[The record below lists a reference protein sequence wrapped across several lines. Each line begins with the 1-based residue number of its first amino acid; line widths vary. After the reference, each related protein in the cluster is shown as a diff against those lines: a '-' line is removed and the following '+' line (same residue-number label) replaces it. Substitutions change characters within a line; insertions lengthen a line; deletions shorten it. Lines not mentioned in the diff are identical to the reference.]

1 MAAETGLALIRR
13 ADYQPPCFALDS
25 TQLDIALFADHARV
39 TATLSV
45 RRLADGPLLLN
56 GEGLELVHL
65 KIDGQPA
72 GPQDVTHGPDGLLLT
87 NLGPSAE
94 IEVASLCDPWNN
106 KALEGLYASG
116 PMLCTQ
122 CEPEGFRRIA
132 FFPDRPDMM
141 SVFRTRIEADKSFI
155 QLLSNGNLLESGDL
169 PDNRHYAIWEDP
181 HPKPSYLFALVAGD
195 LAAVR
200 SKFVTASG
208 RPVQLVIYVE
218 HGNEHLADHAMA
230 SLIKSMRW
238 DEQVYGLEY
247 DLDLFQI
254 VAVSHFNMG
263 AMENKGLNIFN
274 SKFVLADAATATD
287 SDLDRVESIIAHEY
301 FHNWT
306 GNRVTCRDWFQLTLK
321 EGLTVFRDQCFSAD
335 MHDAEVKRA
344 EDVALLRAFQFPEE
358 TSPNA
363 HPIRPE
369 SYAEIN
375 NFYTATVYEKGAEV
389 IRMLHT
395 LLGASGFRAGM
406 DLYFARHDGAAVT
419 CDDFLAAMADANAA
433 DLSAFQRWYVQ
444 AGTPHLSLSRKPAE
458 GGLLLEAVLTIPQT
472 HANTPREP
480 VPVPLKL
487 ALFDRL
493 GQPVAASVA
502 GGPPA
507 HEMVV
512 LLTEQSQQIE
522 LKLADPAVRAA
533 DLVPSYLRGF
543 SAPVQLS
550 DDLDRQERLL
560 LLAADTD
567 LFARQEAGQK
577 LATEA
582 ILARLDGQAEQA
594 LEDGLA
600 EALAAVLQDG
610 RLTGESKA
618 LMLALPGQAV
628 LEAARHPADPP
639 AIFRARRALLGQL
652 ASQMAETIT
661 AGLGSCDTSQPAGR
675 ALQNRLLDW
684 ALAGQLAGAGALA
697 EKQAADRNMTLSQ
710 GALQALGQ
718 AGGAGFDRAVA
729 AFGQRWQENA
739 LVMEKYFALIAG
751 SPVAG
756 TIDHCRQLMQHP
768 AFDPD
773 NPNKLRSVLG
783 VFSGNAV
790 QFHQPGGAG
799 YHFLAAQL
807 AEIDQQNPQLAARM
821 ATQLTRFAPYGEAR
835 QAEMLAALEGLAAG
849 QLSPDLNEMV
859 QKALLARSG

>member
-25 TQLDIALFADHARV
+25 TQLDVLIFADHARV

-65 KIDGQPA
+65 KIDGELA
-72 GPQDVTHGPDGLLLT
+72 GAQDVTHGPDGLLLT
-87 NLGPSAE
+87 NLGQSAE

-155 QLLSNGNLLESGDL
+155 QLLSNGNLLESGDV

-200 SKFVTASG
+200 SEFVTASG

-218 HGNEHLADHAMA
+218 HGNEHLANHAMA

-344 EDVALLRAFQFPEE
+344 EDVALLRAVQFPEE

-395 LLGASGFRAGM
+395 LLGGSGFRAGM

-433 DLSAFQRWYVQ
+433 DLTAFQRWYAE
-444 AGTPHLSLSRKPAE
+444 AGTPHLSLTRKPAE
-458 GGLLLEAVLTIPQT
+458 GGLRLEAVLTIPQT

-487 ALFDRL
+487 ALFDQL

-507 HEMVV
+507 QEMVV
-512 LLTEQSQQIE
+512 LLTDQSQQIE

-550 DDLDRQERLL
+550 DDLNRQERLL

-652 ASQMAETIT
+652 ARQMAETIT

-684 ALAGQLAGAGALA
+684 ALAGQLAGAGDWA
-697 EKQAADRNMTLSQ
+697 EKQAADPNMTLSQ

-756 TIDHCRQLMQHP
+756 TIDYCRQLMQHP

-799 YHFLAAQL
+799 YHFLAEQL
-807 AEIDQQNPQLAARM
+807 ADIDRRNPQLAARM
-821 ATQLTRFAPYGEAR
+821 ATQLTRFAPYGKAR
-835 QAEMLAALEGLAAG
+835 QAEMVAALDGLAAG

>member
-1 MAAETGLALIRR
+1 MAAEAALSLIRR
-13 ADYQPPCFALDS
+13 ADYLPPCFALDS
-25 TQLDIALFADHARV
+25 TQLDVLIFPDSARV
-39 TATLSV
+39 TASLSV
-45 RRLADGPLLLN
+45 RRLAEGPLLLN

-72 GPQDVTHGPDGLLLT
+72 GPQDFVQRPDGLLLT
-87 NLGPSAE
+87 NLGQTAE
-94 IEVASLCDPWNN
+94 IEVASLCDPWTN

-169 PDNRHYAIWEDP
+169 PGNRHYAIWEDP

-200 SKFVTASG
+200 SDFVTASG

-274 SKFVLADAATATD
+274 SKFVLADSATATD

-335 MHDAEVKRA
+335 MHDPEVKRA
-344 EDVALLRAFQFPEE
+344 EDVALLRAVQFPEE
-358 TSPNA
+358 ASPNA

-395 LLGASGFRAGM
+395 LLGAVGFRAGM
-406 DLYFARHDGAAVT
+406 ELYFARHDGAAVT
-419 CDDFLAAMADANAA
+419 CDDFLAAMADANER
-433 DLSAFQRWYVQ
+433 DLSAFQRWYAQ
-444 AGTPHLSLSRKPAE
+444 AGTPHLSLRRKPAE
-458 GGLLLEAVLTIPQT
+458 GALRLEAELSIPQT
-472 HANTPREP
+472 HAKTPRAP
-480 VPVPLKL
+480 MPVPLKL

-493 GQPVAASVA
+493 GQPVTASINGA
-502 GGPPA
+502 PPTN
-507 HEMVV
+507 EMVV

-522 LKLADPAVRAA
+522 LKLADSAVQPA

-543 SAPVQLS
+543 SAPLQLS

-567 LFARQEAGQK
+567 LFSRQEAGQK

-582 ILARLDGQAEQA
+582 ILARLDGRTDAG
-594 LEDGLA
+594 LESGLA
-600 EALAAVLQDG
+600 DALAALLQD
-610 RLTGESKA
+610 RHLSNESKA

-628 LEAARHPADPP
+628 LEAARHSADPP
-639 AIFRARRALLGQL
+639 AIFHARRALLGRL
-652 ASQMAETIT
+652 AGQISGIIT
-661 AGLGSCDTSQPAGR
+661 EAAHRCDTSQPGGR

-684 ALAGQLAGAGALA
+684 ALAGQLDGAETQA
-697 EKQAADRNMTLSQ
+697 EKQAADPNMTLSQ
-710 GALQALGQ
+710 GALQGLAQ
-718 AGGAGFDRAVA
+718 QGGAGFDRAIA
-729 AFGQRWQENA
+729 AFGQRWQDNA
-739 LVMEKYFALIAG
+739 LVMEKYFALLAG

-756 TIDHCRQLMQHP
+756 TIENCLQLMQHP
-768 AFDPD
+768 AFEAD
-773 NPNKLRSVLG
+773 NPNKLRAVLG

-799 YHFLAAQL
+799 YRFLAGQL
-807 AEIDQQNPQLAARM
+807 ADIDQRNPQLAARM
-821 ATQLTRFAPYGEAR
+821 ATQLTRFAPYGKAR
-835 QAEMLAALEGLAAG
+835 QAEMLAALEGMAAG

-859 QKALLARSG
+859 QKALQARSG

>member
-1 MAAETGLALIRR
+1 MAAEGGLTLIRR

-25 TQLDIALFADHARV
+25 TQLDIAIFQDHARV
-39 TATLSV
+39 TATLCV

-56 GEGLELVHL
+56 GEGLQLLHL
-65 KIDGQPA
+65 KIDGRPA
-72 GPQDVTHGPDGLLLT
+72 GPEDFQQLSDGLLLT
-87 NLGPSAE
+87 QLGQTAE
-94 IEVASLCDPWNN
+94 IEVASRCDPWNN

-122 CEPEGFRRIA
+122 CEPEGFRRIG

-200 SKFVTASG
+200 ADFVTRSG
-208 RPVQLVIYVE
+208 RPVELVIYVE

-238 DEQVYGLEY
+238 DEEVYGLEY

-287 SDLDRVESIIAHEY
+287 ADLDRVESIIAHEY

-335 MHDAEVKRA
+335 MHDAEVRRA
-344 EDVALLRAFQFPEE
+344 EDVALLRAVQFPEE
-358 TSPNA
+358 TSPTA

-375 NFYTATVYEKGAEV
+375 NFYTATVYEKGAEI

-395 LLGASGFRAGM
+395 LLGAAGFRAGM
-406 DLYFARHDGAAVT
+406 DLYFSRHDGAAVT

-433 DLSAFQRWYVQ
+433 DLSAFQRWYAQ
-444 AGTPHLSLSRKPAE
+444 AGTPHLHLTRIASEEGLCLQAE
-458 GGLLLEAVLTIPQT
+458 LMIPQT
-472 HANTPREP
+472 HAGTPREP

-493 GQPVAASVA
+493 GRPVAASA
-502 GGPPA
+502 DGAPPT
-507 HEMVV
+507 HEMVL

-522 LKLADPAVRAA
+522 LTLADPAMRAA

-543 SAPVQLS
+543 SAPLQLS
-550 DDLDRQERLL
+550 DDLERQERLL

-567 LFARQEAGQK
+567 LFSRQEAGQK
-577 LATEA
+577 LAIEA
-582 ILARLDGQAEQA
+582 IMARLDEQA
-594 LEDGLA
+594 DSELESGLA

-618 LMLALPGQAV
+618 LILALPGQAV
-628 LEAARHPADPP
+628 LEVASYPADPP

-652 ASQMAETIT
+652 ARQMAEPIT
-661 AGLGSCDTSQPAGR
+661 AAKHGCDTSQPAGR

-684 ALAGQLAGAGALA
+684 ALAGQLDGAEAAA
-697 EKQAADRNMTLSQ
+697 EKQAADPNMTLSE

-718 AGGAGFDRAVA
+718 QGGVGFERAIE

-739 LVMEKYFALIAG
+739 LVMEKYFALSAR

-756 TIDHCRQLMQHP
+756 TIDQCRQLMQHP

-773 NPNKLRSVLG
+773 NPNKLRAVLG

-799 YHFLAAQL
+799 YRFLAEQL
-807 AEIDQQNPQLAARM
+807 AEIDQRNPQLAARM
-821 ATQLTRFAPYGEAR
+821 ATQLTRFAPYGKAR
-835 QAEMLAALEGLAAG
+835 QADMLAALEGLAAG

-859 QKALLARSG
+859 QKALQARSG